1 MTTPKEEPKAQ
12 TEQVKQEPTPESNV
26 EVSDKNQKTQE
37 INEALN
43 DSQKEQEMLVAEQD
57 TKTEIQALEQD
68 TSSQPQT
75 PEQGTTTQEQTVEQ
89 GTTTQEQTP
98 QNLSDKEIAEIAK
111 ITDNATLE
119 AVAKKWI
126 KKCKILKSGIRSRE

>member
-1 MTTPKEEPKAQ
+1 MCKVLSIKIVMTTPKEEPKAQ

-37 INEALN
+37 IDEALN

-57 TKTEIQALEQD
+57 TKTEIQALEED

-75 PEQGTTTQEQTVEQ
+75 P
-89 GTTTQEQTP
+89 
-98 QNLSDKEIAEIAK
+98 
-111 ITDNATLE
+111 
-119 AVAKKWI
+119 
-126 KKCKILKSGIRSRE
+126 